1 MQIDTDILIAWGA
14 LAKKYKKNEIIF
26 LEGDMPRYYYQ
37 IISGKVKMFNTSNET
52 KELTQGIFVDGE
64 SFAEPPIFIDETYP
78 ASALAVSDTVII
90 RILKERFLQ
99 LLDEYP
105 ALQKKFLKLFSERI
119 YDKSLLAR
127 ELVCNSP
134 EERIKNFLNHH
145 KKKFGN
151 NSERLHVDFT
161 RQEIANFTGLRVET
175 VIRTLQK
182 MKAKNIVSILNKK
195 LYY

>member
-14 LAKKYKKNEIIF
+14 VAKKYKKNEIIF

-37 IISGKVKMFNTSNET
+37 IISGKVRMFNTSNET
-52 KELTQGIFVDGE
+52 KELTQGVFEEGE
-64 SFAEPPIFIDETYP
+64 SFAEPPIFINETYP
-78 ASALAVSDTVII
+78 ANAIALCDTVLI
-90 RILKERFLQ
+90 RILKERFVR

-119 YDKSLLAR
+119 YCKSLQVR
-127 ELVCNSP
+127 ELVSHSP
-134 EERIKNFLNHH
+134 EERIKNFLYHH
-145 KKKFGN
+145 KKKYGHEKEKIYIN
-151 NSERLHVDFT
+151 FT

-182 MKAKNIVSILNKK
+182 MKIRNIVSIVDKK